1 MQVTR
6 FEEMKRKNSLFGI
19 AGDPDFS
26 FGRFMN
32 QDMLIPGNFLSTDA
46 VVYRTIQ
53 LSTWDQLKTFN
64 LSDIQHR
71 FNESTHRLEVLG
83 HDPMTPVFCEVWMKV
98 PEETLYDDPWVQKWL
113 GAKCKLQVA
122 KAIGTFTQTTIGG
135 VTVNY
140 SLYTEEANNDI
151 TDCKEFFQ
159 KLRDGDHFFIT
170 VP

>member
-1 MQVTR
+1 
-6 FEEMKRKNSLFGI
+6 
-19 AGDPDFS
+19 
-26 FGRFMN
+26 
-32 QDMLIPGNFLSTDA
+32 
-46 VVYRTIQ
+46 
-53 LSTWDQLKTFN
+53 
-64 LSDIQHR
+64 
-71 FNESTHRLEVLG
+71 
-83 HDPMTPVFCEVWMKV
+83 MTPVFCEVWMKV